1 MTSCAVW
8 LGSGMPVR
16 SIRWVD
22 GVLAAAA
29 RFGEATAIAAGHQA
43 WLDLAADRANRAGIA
58 SVGITTDLELD
69 YLGWA
74 QIAAAA
80 LRQLKPT
87 TILVDEASRPERFPE
102 VAALA
107 ELLDAAQLTHVV
119 AIAPDGAIVHASR
132 IAGSELQTIRVHGHA
147 VIGVR
152 LAGPAV
158 DEFPTPAPSPRMK
171 LLDLPALGLD
181 PKVLAHRALPKRT
194 GSTHAKKTVERIA
207 EHLVVHRAP
216 RGS

>member
-8 LGSGMPVR
+8 LGSAIPVR

-29 RFGEATAIAAGHQA
+29 KLGDATAVAAGQQT
-43 WLDLAADRANRAGIA
+43 WLDLAADRANRAGVA
-58 SVGITTDLELD
+58 CVGITTDLELD

-74 QIAAAA
+74 QIVAAAM
-80 LRQLKPT
+80 RQIKPT

-119 AIAPDGAIVHASR
+119 SIASDGAVVHASR
-132 IAGSELQTIRVHGHA
+132 IAGRELQTVRVHGHA

-158 DEFPTPAPSPRMK
+158 DEFPTPTPSARMK
-171 LLDLPALGLD
+171 RLDLPALGLD

-194 GSTHAKKTVERIA
+194 GGTQAKKTVERIA
-207 EHLVVHRAP
+207 EHLVVHRTP
-216 RGS
+216 RGG

>member
-1 MTSCAVW
+1 MISCAVW
-8 LGSGMPVR
+8 LGSAVPVR

-29 RFGEATAIAAGHQA
+29 KFGEATAVAAGNQT
-43 WLDLAADRANRAGIA
+43 WLDLAADRSNRAGVT
-58 SVGITTDLELD
+58 SVGIVTDLELD

-74 QIAAAA
+74 QIVAAAM
-80 LRQLKPT
+80 RQIEPT

-107 ELLDAAQLTHVV
+107 ELLDAAQLTNVV
-119 AIAPDGAIVHASR
+119 SIAPDGSVVHASR
-132 IAGSELQTIRVHGHA
+132 IAGRELQTIRVHGPA

-158 DEFPTPAPSPRMK
+158 DEFPTPSPSPRMK
-171 LLDLPALGLD
+171 KLDLPSLGLD

-194 GSTHAKKTVERIA
+194 GGTQAKKTVERIA
-207 EHLVVHRAP
+207 EHLAVHRAP
-216 RGS
+216 RGG

>member
-1 MTSCAVW
+1 MTTCAVW
-8 LGSGMPVR
+8 LGSAIPVR

-29 RFGEATAIAAGHQA
+29 KFGDATAVAAGPQA

-58 SVGITTDLELD
+58 CVGITTDLDLD

-74 QIAAAA
+74 QIVAAAM
-80 LRQLKPT
+80 RQLKPT

-107 ELLDAAQLTHVV
+107 ELLDAAQLTNVV

-132 IAGSELQTIRVHGHA
+132 IAGHELQTVRIHGHA

-158 DEFPTPAPSPRMK
+158 DEFPTPTPSAAMK
-171 LLDLPALGLD
+171 RIDLPSLGLD

-194 GSTHAKKTVERIA
+194 GSTQAKKTVERIA

-216 RGS
+216 RES